1 MEIERQLRDVNFYL
15 SVGIHQVNGWC
26 IPQLWQ
32 AIWPLYLE
40 IGNGPVAE
48 IGLFEGKFFI
58 GLCKTFGT
66 SPKNCAVAIDV
77 FDMQQF
83 NLDGAGV
90 GKLDVVKSNLGLH
103 CIAENSVKF
112 VQADSL
118 ALTHRDADHLVS
130 EIGQFSFFSIDGC
143 HEVVHTVND
152 IEFAMSVTANHGII
166 AVDDY
171 TNPNW
176 PGVQEAVARMYLNR
190 DFRFIPLAVLCNK
203 LLLASRSYHTPYL
216 RAVESYLRTAHPDTR
231 IKRVKRFGFDTLTI
245 QPNLQSWTDLTL
257 TVG

>member
-1 MEIERQLRDVNFYL
+1 MGEGIEARLKDVNTYL
-15 SVGIHQVNGWC
+15 SDGIHSVNGWC

-32 AIWPLYLE
+32 TLWPLYRE
-40 IGNGPVAE
+40 IGDGPVAE

-66 SPKNCAVAIDV
+66 NPKNRAAAIDV

-90 GKLDVVKSNLGLH
+90 GKMDVVKKNLGTH
-103 CIAENSVKF
+103 GIAQAAVEF

-118 ALTHRDADHLVS
+118 ALTHRDADRLVS
-130 EIGQFSFFSIDGC
+130 EIGQFHFFSVDGC

-190 DFRFIPLAVLCNK
+190 DFRFIPLAVTCNK
-203 LLLASRSYHTPYL
+203 LLLASYSYHAAYL
-216 RAVESYLRTAHPDTR
+216 RAVEDYLREVHPEGR
-231 IKRVKRFGFDTLTI
+231 FKKVPRFGYDTLTV
-245 QPNLQSWTDLTL
+245 QPNLQNWKSLGL
-257 TVG
+257 N